1 MNCPGTT
8 RSGERCRASVER
20 GYRSCPSH
28 RQQIE
33 GTSPANFV
41 ACAGLTASGVRC
53 QAGAQRGQ
61 LMCPQHA
68 DQPVGMLPATPE
80 KETAVKSP
88 PWSVTVGPVV
98 SLLPGTS
105 ASGKP
110 YTYLIVG
117 KTEIYAFGDIQRRL
131 TKDLFDWRVRAWWS
145 LPGRTG
151 GRRFL
156 RRIEVC

>member
-1 MNCPGTT
+1 M
-8 RSGERCRASVER
+8 VEK
-20 GYRSCPSH
+20 GFRSCPSH

-33 GTSPANFV
+33 GCLPDNFV
-41 ACAGLTASGVRC
+41 QCCGIASSGRRC
-53 QAGAQRGQ
+53 EAGARRGQ

-68 DQPVGMLPATPE
+68 DQSVGMVQVTPE
-80 KETAVKSP
+80 AKAAVELP

-98 SLLPGTS
+98 SLLPGTT

-110 YTYLIVG
+110 YTYLIVD